1 MNITLWIGQG
11 LLAAIF
17 TLSGVLKSTQSRGR
31 MIETGQTAAKI
42 VPLPFMRVAG
52 VSELAGVLGVLLP
65 WATGVAKVLTPVAAA
80 GFAVIMVLAAS
91 VHSRLR
97 EPKAVATNL
106 GIFVVAVLVSW
117 GRFADL

>member
-1 MNITLWIGQG
+1 MNIALWIGQIA
-11 LLAAIF
+11 LAAIF
-17 TLSGVLKSTQSRGR
+17 TLSGALKSTQSRDR

-42 VPLPFMRVAG
+42 VPLPFMRLAG
-52 VSELAGVLGVLLP
+52 MSELVGVLGVILP
-65 WATGVAKVLTPVAAA
+65 WATGIARVLTPVAAA

-97 EPKAVATNL
+97 EPKAVATNV
-106 GIFVVAVLVSW
+106 GILVVAVLVSW